1 MRKIAILLLV
11 CFCTIVCKAQIPA
24 SGKVSQEKM
33 LERFL
38 SYVKIESQSKDEASM
53 TSFPMNDGQREI
65 ARFIYNEVMSFGGKG
80 VKVTLSDDY
89 YIYIDIPSN
98 IKKKVPSVLFMAH
111 MDVTPEAPGNGIKPI
126 VHRNY
131 DGGDLKLP
139 GGITLSPN
147 IPEGSHLTIVR

>member
-1 MRKIAILLLV
+1 MCLHVRHRFPHLG
-11 CFCTIVCKAQIPA
+11 
-24 SGKVSQEKM
+24 SVSQEKM

-38 SYVKIESQSKDEASM
+38 SYVKIESQSIDEPSM
-53 TSFPMNDGQREI
+53 TSFPMTDGQREI
-65 ARFIYNEVMSFGGKG
+65 ARYIYNEVKAFGGKG

-89 YIYIDIPSN
+89 YVYIDIPSN

-111 MDVTPEAPGNGIKPI
+111 MDVTPEAPGNGIKPM

-131 DGGDLKLP
+131 DGGDIKLP

-147 IPEGSHLTIVR
+147 NPQCAHLEGFSRKDYSYE